1 MKAKR
6 IVVAIGRNAF
16 GTNLPQQQKGVASA
30 AKAIVDLVEA
40 KYQVVLTH
48 SNGPQVG
55 MIHTA
60 MNEFAKNHSQDGFTA
75 SPMSVCSAMSQGFM
89 GFDLQNAIRT
99 ELLNRGIFKPVCT
112 IITQVK
118 VDPFDPAF
126 NHPIKTIGR
135 ILTEEEA
142 QTETQK
148 GNYVTKTEQGYQR
161 IIASPAPIEIYE
173 VDSIRTLSDAGQVVI
188 AGGGGGIPVLEQGS
202 RLKGAS
208 AVIEKDATAA
218 KLAHELDADALLI
231 LTATDNLILNKGT
244 DQEQTLGEIS
254 IQEAMSII
262 EDGGLSVS
270 GGMPKLT
277 AAVHFITSGTGRK
290 AYITSL
296 DNALKALQ
304 GKAGTIIS

>member
-1 MKAKR
+1 MKTKR

-60 MNEFAKNHSQDGFTA
+60 MNEFAKNHKQDGFTA

-99 ELLNRGIFKPVCT
+99 ELLNRGIYKPVCT

-142 QTETQK
+142 QMETQK
-148 GNYVTKTEQGYQR
+148 GNYVAKKGDGYQR
-161 IIASPAPIEIYE
+161 IIASPTPIEIYE
-173 VDSIRTLSDAGQVVI
+173 IDSIRALSDAGQVVI
-188 AGGGGGIPVLEQGS
+188 AGGGGGIPVLEQGT

-208 AVIEKDATAA
+208 AVIEKDSTAA
-218 KLAHELDADALLI
+218 KLAHELNADALLI
-231 LTATDNLILNKGT
+231 LTATDRLILNEDSENAKELSHLT
-244 DQEQTLGEIS
+244 V
-254 IQEAMSII
+254 QEAMAII

-270 GGMPKLT
+270 GGMPKLA
-277 AAVHFITSGTGRK
+277 AAVNFIASGIGRK

-296 DNALKALQ
+296 GNGLKALQ
-304 GKAGTIIS
+304 GKTGTVIE